1 LDKWNEIRQYEL
13 TIFIRFGIDPEDQKV
28 IKEKNGMGNFRKQDL
43 AIKKSDLISIT
54 IGLVGAVLLW
64 IDIDPGGWMLY
75 LAFLVYGSLRVSDF
89 FSLNPYQRN
98 RTQVVKFIFSLLM
111 IITVITHVIWGG
123 GPLFGLL
130 ATLVL
135 VYSITN
141 MESQERKL
149 AKENQG

>member
-1 LDKWNEIRQYEL
+1 MAKL
-13 TIFIRFGIDPEDQKV
+13 
-28 IKEKNGMGNFRKQDL
+28 RKQDI
-43 AIKKSDLISIT
+43 AIKKQDLIAIT
-54 IGLVGAVLLW
+54 IGLIGAVLLW

-75 LAFLVYGSLRVSDF
+75 LAFLVFGSLRVSDF

-123 GPLFGLL
+123 QPLFGLL

-141 MESQERKL
+141 METQEKKV
-149 AKENQG
+149 AENQ

>member
-1 LDKWNEIRQYEL
+1 
-13 TIFIRFGIDPEDQKV
+13 
-28 IKEKNGMGNFRKQDL
+28 MGNIKKQDL
-43 AIKKSDLISIT
+43 AIKKSDLILAS

-75 LAFLVYGSLRVSDF
+75 LAFLIFGVLRVSDF

-98 RTQVVKFIFSLLM
+98 KTQIVKVVFSLLM
-111 IITVITHVIWGG
+111 IIIVITHLIWGG
-123 GPLFGLL
+123 APLFGFL

-141 MESQERKL
+141 IET
-149 AKENQG
+149 QGKKSLGTEG